1 MRVITTPSCEVKPN
15 SGEPQA
21 CMMPYNCGYCAGEIK
36 KGEWISKGRAIGDTS
51 WYTIHTSHTAD
62 VDQLQGV
69 ERCMWLTVPDVVPDS
84 AIVTAQI
91 ASAVMP
97 RYSDPMSED
106 EALAHARRG
115 SWIVCITPDKQRNRR
130 YVVAE

>member
-69 ERCMWLTVPDVVPDS
+69 
-84 AIVTAQI
+84 
-91 ASAVMP
+91 
-97 RYSDPMSED
+97 
-106 EALAHARRG
+106 G
-115 SWIVCITPDKQRNRR
+115 R
-130 YVVAE
+130 YVGYLHRAHSRVGHGCAGVSVSTLVAKSLYDDGSCVGRHRQHHRNPAEM